1 MNSVLRVLVI
11 TLCMALGTI
20 ASSASCDQPD
30 VINLEGPRSVE
41 VDLNGDGVS
50 DFVFANFTNT
60 GTYRGANYGY
70 SINVR
75 DTRNSDL
82 LHSVHVYHDGYTPDD
97 YAEGRRV
104 VTTSKGT
111 PECALRAHFLV
122 RNAEDD
128 VYELLTASK
137 KTNDIC
143 ISTWNLRVHFPSTTD
158 PRVGWNPRLHLRR
171 LSEDEVQSQ
180 ILRCRRSGH
189 ERGVWRTRRG
199 QRSSRASRWPV
210 VPGRRRV
217 RDYRTPAIPFL
228 MPSVAQ
234 PAQGRVK
241 NRKPFS

>member
-1 MNSVLRVLVI
+1 MNSVLRVLVV

-20 ASSASCDQPD
+20 ASPAWRDQPD
-30 VINLEGPRSVE
+30 VINLEGPRSIE
-41 VDLNGDGVS
+41 IDLNGDGVS

-82 LHSVHVYHDGYTPDD
+82 LHSVHVYNDGYTPDY

-137 KTNDIC
+137 KTNEYP
-143 ISTWNLRVHFPSTTD
+143 SRLGTFEFTFHRLRTPES
-158 PRVGWNPRLHLRR
+158 VGTPAYIYDGYRKTN
-171 LSEDEVQSQ
+171 SKAKYCDVVEAVTNEVFGE
-180 ILRCRRSGH
+180 LGGDNAALEPH
-189 ERGVWRTRRG
+189 DG
-199 QRSSRASRWPV
+199 RSSRV
-210 VPGRRRV
+210 DDG
-217 RDYRTPAIPFL
+217 
-228 MPSVAQ
+228 
-234 PAQGRVK
+234 
-241 NRKPFS
+241 